1 MKQLLVIVFISLGF
15 FAKAQHKKPRINVKD
30 TTVYTAVEQQPQFGN
45 DEVAFNKYLMKN
57 VRYVP
62 SDGVGHNT
70 EGRFIAS
77 FVVEKDGTISH
88 IKILRPNWDSA
99 TGREFVK
106 AIQRSPKWRPGIQ
119 NGYLVRTKFSI
130 SMFICLASEE

>member
-1 MKQLLVIVFISLGF
+1 MKALLTFTVLIIV
-15 FAKAQHKKPRINVKD
+15 AVANAQPKQPKINVKD
-30 TTVYTAVEQQPQFGN
+30 TIVYTAVEQQPQFGN

-62 SDGVGHNT
+62 PDGVGHNT

-88 IKILRPNWDSA
+88 IKILRNWDSA
-99 TGREFVK
+99 TGKEFVK